1 MKAIIKLDDVPEWQI
16 GKTVY
21 IYFPDSMQKI
31 GKCEAVKER
40 ERPERLLPCK
50 CGCKRREHWVGSDP
64 EKREILK
71 CMKCGFK
78 VAGKNEVDVHRK
90 WNEVVKNA

>member
-1 MKAIIKLDDVPEWQI
+1 MKAIIKLDVPEWQI
-16 GKTVY
+16 GKMVQ

-50 CGCKRREHWVGSDP
+50 CGCQRREHWVGCNTDQSV
-64 EKREILK
+64 ILK

-78 VAGKNEVDVHRK
+78 VAGKNEVDVHKK
-90 WNEVVKNA
+90 WNEEVKNA